1 VKLLYGIN
9 QTLIGGV
16 NKIKVKVMVLGASG
30 QLGSL
35 IANEAKLL
43 QIELY
48 SPIKKDFN
56 LLDMKQMELIVS
68 RFAPEIIINCSG
80 WTNVD
85 LAEARREEV
94 FAVNA
99 YGPSNLAKICS
110 LHGIR
115 LIHLSSDYVFSGK
128 RSIPWAEDSP
138 TNPINV
144 YGESKALSE
153 ELTLQNN
160 PSGTLVIRTSWLYGF
175 NKGFNISIESLILRG
190 VKNIKVAIDQI
201 GQPTS
206 AKELARIVCKL
217 ALSNA
222 IGIVHCTNSG
232 ETSRFELAKQVCV
245 YNNIDPDLIEP
256 VASATLNNSARR
268 PEYSVLSHTNF
279 LRLGF
284 DLMLDWRN
292 SLNIFYLEKNG
303 N

>member
-1 VKLLYGIN
+1 
-9 QTLIGGV
+9 
-16 NKIKVKVMVLGASG
+16 MVLGASG

-35 IANEAKLL
+35 ITNELKSL
-43 QIELY
+43 QIEVY
-48 SPIKKDFN
+48 TPIKIDFN
-56 LLDMKQMELIVS
+56 LLDIKQMELMIS

-85 LAEARREEV
+85 LAETRREEV

-128 RSIPWAEDSP
+128 RSIPWTEDSP

-160 PSGTLVIRTSWLYGF
+160 PLNTLVIRTSWLYGI

-206 AKELARIVCKL
+206 AKELARIVCEL

-222 IGIVHCTNSG
+222 TGIVHCTNSG

-256 VASATLNNSARR
+256 VASAKLNDSARR

-284 DLMLDWRN
+284 DSMLDWRN

>member
-1 VKLLYGIN
+1 MIVSEFKSY
-9 QTLIGGV
+9 
-16 NKIKVKVMVLGASG
+16 
-30 QLGSL
+30 
-35 IANEAKLL
+35 
-43 QIELY
+43 QIEL
-48 SPIKKDFN
+48 SIPNKKDFN
-56 LLDMKQMELIVS
+56 LLDIKQMELMIS
-68 RFAPEIIINCSG
+68 KYHPKIIINCSG

-85 LAEARREEV
+85 LAETRREEV
-94 FAVNA
+94 LAVNA

-110 LHGIR
+110 SYGIR
-115 LIHLSSDYVFSGK
+115 LIHFSSDYVFSGK

-153 ELTLQNN
+153 ELTLHNN
-160 PSGTLVIRTSWLYGF
+160 PSNTLIIRTSWLYGLK
-175 NKGFNISIESLILRG
+175 KGFNISIESLVLG
-190 VKNIKVAIDQI
+190 GAKNIKVALDQI

-206 AKELARIVCKL
+206 AKELAKVVYKL

-232 ETSRFELAKQVCV
+232 QISRFELAKQVCIFQ
-245 YNNIDPDLIEP
+245 NLDPDLIEP
-256 VASATLNNSARR
+256 VPSTILNNSARR

-284 DLMLDWRN
+284 DLMLHWRS
-292 SLNIFYLEKNG
+292 SLKNFYEEKNG